1 MSSRLK
7 EIAEKKGDIL
17 SKILKVDLK
26 SLREA
31 KAATRSKR
39 SQSSSSGMDTQVIAN
54 IQNRIN
60 NPLFSLKIADY
71 ELMCGNK
78 VITKMMSKVLECDE
92 KQLKKFCKY
101 INVFK
106 ENIKSSPKSIKNKM
120 KPVTKMTLNKLPE
133 ELRTQIVQKYMTLFP
148 TKYELRDWIP
158 IDKIHWNELSKN
170 PNAIELIRE
179 KIKDENELSPE
190 DLNDLDYRAKIDWV
204 HISNNPNAIELL
216 EEKLKK
222 EQEENIDDEENE
234 YIDYDYEELNP
245 AKINWTNLS
254 LNPSAIGM
262 LNDNK
267 DKIKW
272 DQLSRNKSVGAIE
285 LLRKKIR
292 SENNLSREQLEDLPD
307 SKKIEWYNLSENPNA
322 IELLRENI
330 DKIKWDRLS
339 NNLNAIELLRE
350 NKKSINWWTL
360 SENPNAIELLSEK
373 IKQEMKM
380 NVKDLNKLDDTKK
393 IDWVY
398 LSGNPNAIELL
409 IANQDKIDWDALSS
423 NPNAIKLLR
432 ANQDKI
438 DWGELSSNPNAIELL
453 REHRDKIIW
462 SELSSNPNAIELL
475 IERMNEEKNM
485 SEINIKN
492 KINWSKL
499 SENRNAIELL
509 KANPNKINWANF
521 SKQPFIFE
529 EERVVYTTYAKS
541 PAKSA
546 KAAKASKAGKAAKAG
561 NAKKECPVGKE
572 LNPLT
577 KRCIKICEKDKIR
590 DPVTRR
596 CKKKCP
602 VGKELNPLTKRC
614 IKICEKDKIRDP
626 VTGKCKKI

>member
-1 MSSRLK
+1 
-7 EIAEKKGDIL
+7 
-17 SKILKVDLK
+17 
-26 SLREA
+26 
-31 KAATRSKR
+31 
-39 SQSSSSGMDTQVIAN
+39 
-54 IQNRIN
+54 
-60 NPLFSLKIADY
+60 
-71 ELMCGNK
+71 MCGNK

-120 KPVTKMTLNKLPE
+120 KPKMTLNKLPE

-158 IDKIHWNELSKN
+158 IDKIHWNELSEN

-179 KIKDENELSPE
+179 KIKDENELSQE
-190 DLNDLDYRAKIDWV
+190 ALNDLDYRAKIDWV

-272 DQLSRNKSVGAIE
+272 DQLSRNKSVGAIK

-380 NVKDLNKLDDTKK
+380 NVKYLNKLDDTKK

-409 IANQDKIDWDALSS
+409 SANQDKIDWDT
-423 NPNAIKLLR
+423 
-432 ANQDKI
+432 
-438 DWGELSSNPNAIELL
+438 LSSNPNAIELL
-453 REHRDKIIW
+453 RANPKKIDW
-462 SELSSNPNAIELL
+462 WHLSANPNDE
-475 IERMNEEKNM
+475 
-485 SEINIKN
+485 
-492 KINWSKL
+492 
-499 SENRNAIELL
+499 AIELL
-509 KANPNKINWANF
+509 KANLQKIYWHWLSSNPVAIELLKANRNKINWDALSENPSAIELLKK
-521 SKQPFIFE
+521 SK
-529 EERVVYTTYAKS
+529 
-541 PAKSA
+541 
-546 KAAKASKAGKAAKAG
+546 
-561 NAKKECPVGKE
+561 
-572 LNPLT
+572 T
-577 KRCIKICEKDKIR
+577 KINREFLSEN
-590 DPVTRR
+590 PVTIELLKAIINKENELSEDEL
-596 CKKKCP
+596 KKLCYSNKI
-602 VGKELNPLTKRC
+602 NWRYF
-614 IKICEKDKIRDP
+614 IKKSSYF
-626 VTGKCKKI
+626 

>member
-1 MSSRLK
+1 MSSKLK

-31 KAATRSKR
+31 KAASAASVAKAATRSKR
-39 SQSSSSGMDTQVIAN
+39 LQSSSSGMDTRVIAN

-60 NPLFSLKIADY
+60 NPLFSLTISDY

-120 KPVTKMTLNKLPE
+120 KPKMTLNKLPE
-133 ELRTQIVQKYMTLFP
+133 ELRTQIVEQYKHLFP
-148 TKYELRDWIP
+148 TKYVLRDWIP
-158 IDKIHWNELSKN
+158 IDKIHWNELSEN

-179 KIKDENELSPE
+179 KIKDENELSQE
-190 DLNDLDYRAKIDWV
+190 ALNDLDYRAKIDWV

-272 DQLSRNKSVGAIE
+272 DQLSRNKSVGAIK

-322 IELLRENI
+322 IELLREN
-330 DKIKWDRLS
+330 
-339 NNLNAIELLRE
+339 
-350 NKKSINWWTL
+350 KKSINWWTL

-380 NVKDLNKLDDTKK
+380 NVKYLNKLDDTKK

-409 IANQDKIDWDALSS
+409 SANQDKIDWDT
-423 NPNAIKLLR
+423 
-432 ANQDKI
+432 
-438 DWGELSSNPNAIELL
+438 LSSNPNAIELL

-529 EERVVYTTYAKS
+529 EERVV
-541 PAKSA
+541 
-546 KAAKASKAGKAAKAG
+546 
-561 NAKKECPVGKE
+561 
-572 LNPLT
+572 L
-577 KRCIKICEKDKIR
+577 R
-590 DPVTRR
+590 
-596 CKKKCP
+596 
-602 VGKELNPLTKRC
+602 
-614 IKICEKDKIRDP
+614 
-626 VTGKCKKI
+626 